1 MSQNVFPLI
10 TTGLTAGGMAL
21 LLAAGAE
28 DFATRLVS
36 NRLSLALALCGVG
49 LRWREGALWI
59 GLLAALAVFLAGAF
73 CWRRGWLGGGD
84 VKLLG
89 AAALFVAPARIPALL
104 LATSL
109 AGGVLALLYLALAAL
124 PPAAPARPRAAWLP
138 ARLLRIERWRIRRH
152 GPLPYA
158 SAIAAGAVFT
168 LFR

>member
-1 MSQNVFPLI
+1 MSQNFLSLI
-10 TTGLTAGGMAL
+10 TTSLTAGGMAL

-28 DFATRLVS
+28 DIATRLVS
-36 NRLSLALALCGVG
+36 NRLSLALALCGAG

-89 AAALFVAPARIPALL
+89 AAALFVPPARIPALL

-124 PPAAPARPRAAWLP
+124 PPAAPARGKAPLP

>member
-28 DFATRLVS
+28 DIATRLVS

-59 GLLAALAVFLAGAF
+59 GLLAALAVFLAGAL

-109 AGGVLALLYLALAAL
+109 AGGALALLYLALAAL
-124 PPAAPARPRAAWLP
+124 PPPAPARGKAPLP
-138 ARLLRIERWRIRRH
+138 ARLLRIERRRIRRH

>member
-1 MSQNVFPLI
+1 MSQDVLSLI
-10 TTGLTAGGMAL
+10 TTSLTAGGMAL

-28 DFATRLVS
+28 DIATRLVS

-49 LRWREGALWI
+49 LRSREGALWI
-59 GLLAALAVFLAGAF
+59 AVPAALAVFVAAAF

-89 AAALFVAPARIPALL
+89 AAALFVPPARIPALL

-109 AGGVLALLYLALAAL
+109 AGGALALLYLALAAL
-124 PPAAPARPRAAWLP
+124 PPPTAPLGAKAKPIP
-138 ARLLRIERWRIRRH
+138 RLLRIERWRIRRH

>member
-1 MSQNVFPLI
+1 MSQNVFFLFTP
-10 TTGLTAGGMAL
+10 GMTAGGMAL

-28 DFATRLVS
+28 DIALRMVS
-36 NRLSLALALCGVG
+36 NRLSLALALCGAA
-49 LRWREGALWI
+49 LRWREGTLGVALI
-59 GLLAALAVFLAGAF
+59 AALAVFVAAAF

-89 AAALFVAPARIPALL
+89 AASLFVPPGQIPALL
-104 LATSL
+104 LATAL

-124 PPAAPARPRAAWLP
+124 PAPTPPRGPKAKLIP
-138 ARLLRIERWRIRRH
+138 RILRAERWRIRRH